1 MGLINCHFLPSIIII
16 TFINEFLNFQIKMAT
31 IIANEGKL
39 KIFDKDKIVTLSNF
53 SLENVETFLPDLKL
67 EQQSESGKI
76 IWLDT
81 LSF

>member
-1 MGLINCHFLPSIIII
+1 
-16 TFINEFLNFQIKMAT
+16 MAT

-67 EQQSESGKI
+67 EQQNESGKI

-81 LSF
+81 MSF